1 MATTIG
7 AKVELQGER
16 EFRRAV
22 SEINAG
28 LRVTASQL
36 TLVTARYSDNA
47 NSVKALTERNSV
59 LERAIEQQRAKI
71 ETIRKAL
78 ESATEKYGE
87 ADRKT
92 LNWQT
97 SLNKAEAELIKM
109 EKELED
115 NSEALQKA
123 TEYMEK
129 YGLKEDE
136 VAEQTQTLGGK
147 LNDVI
152 NSLGIELP
160 AGAEKAIEALDAQK
174 VSTMALIGAT
184 AGLISG
190 FAKTTIET
198 AQLADEILT
207 LSSITGMTTDT
218 IQELNYAAELVDVS
232 TDTMTGAMS
241 RMIRSMDQAKDGGNE
256 ASEAFRK
263 LGLRVTDSYGKLK
276 DSEQMFYDVIDALGR
291 VRNETERDALAMQ
304 IFGRSARELNPL
316 IEAGSQRLRELG
328 EEAQKMGYVMDTD
341 TLESFGRL
349 DDAMQR
355 FDNQTQAF
363 KNSIAMVMLPVLT
376 ELFELL
382 NKIDP
387 KIIATVAIIGSI
399 AIVAVTVMK
408 SIGSLI
414 TTFSAMN
421 PVMLKT
427 TAIIVGVTA
436 ALIALAAIIGVIVGK
451 GDEMNKTIA
460 NIGTNVGS
468 MTNTINSA
476 GSRVRYSYASG
487 IDYVPSDRIALIH
500 KGEAVIPA
508 HENPYNPNATRT
520 RAGEVTQNIYVTVQA
535 DDLQQMAD
543 VVRLF
548 DRFRQTARQGV
559 R

>member
-1 MATTIG
+1 MAYAMG
-7 AKVELQGER
+7 ASITLDGEK
-16 EFRRAV
+16 EFKRAI

-36 TLVTARYSDNA
+36 QLVTAKYSDNA
-47 NSVKALTERNSV
+47 TSVKALTERGIV
-59 LERAIEQQRAKI
+59 LENQIFAQREKI
-71 ETIRKAL
+71 EKLKEAL
-78 ESATEKYGE
+78 ANSATTYGE
-87 ADRKT
+87 ADKRTMK
-92 LNWQT
+92 WQV
-97 SLNKAEAELIKM
+97 SLNKAEAELIEM
-109 EKELED
+109 EKELQD
-115 NSEALQKA
+115 NSEALKKA
-123 TEYMEK
+123 TEDMEK

-136 VAEQTQTLGGK
+136 VAEQTKSFGDV
-147 LNDVI
+147 LNNII
-152 NSLGIELP
+152 NSLGIQLP
-160 AGAEKAIEALDAQK
+160 AGAEKAIQALDAQK

-207 LSSITGMTTDT
+207 LSSIAGMTTDT

-421 PVMLKT
+421 PAMLKT

-451 GDEMNKTIA
+451 GEEMNKTIA
-460 NIGTNVGS
+460 NIGTSVGN
-468 MTNTINSA
+468 MTNVVNTAPN
-476 GSRVRYSYASG
+476 RVRYSYASG
-487 IDYVPSDRIALIH
+487 IDYVPSDRLALIH

-508 HENPYNPNATRT
+508 HENPYNPNATRA
-520 RAGEVTQNIYVTVQA
+520 RDGVTQNVYVTVQA

-548 DRFRQTARQGV
+548 NRFRQTARQGV
-559 R
+559 